1 MKCTFG
7 TSCAFLPAK
16 NFMVSSFFGGLK
28 VPPIC
33 EKTTCRAEIS
43 ISWGKGLI
51 FRNDNGVYSIAW
63 VIGDLL
69 RIVVGRTEKVV
80 YSHELYNL

>member
-33 EKTTCRAEIS
+33 EKNTCRADFS
-43 ISWGKGLI
+43 IS
-51 FRNDNGVYSIAW
+51 NDPIPSIQHPH
-63 VIGDLL
+63 
-69 RIVVGRTEKVV
+69 
-80 YSHELYNL
+80 SS